1 MERLEVVAIGEDSL
15 LLIID
20 VRQVMQ
26 RVIDRWEITAI
37 SSAFSKWKV
46 SDWATDDTVSV
57 SHEVKL

>member
-1 MERLEVVAIGEDSL
+1 MERLEFVAIREDSL

-20 VRQVMQ
+20 IQQVMQ
-26 RVIDRWEITAI
+26 RVIDRWGIIAI

-46 SDWATDDTVSV
+46 SDSATDDSVSV